1 MASGLCAWG
10 LGSTAVAG
18 FDTSCALTWN
28 AFLLFPGLPHPLS
41 QSLPRFLNQ
50 IYDVVFPSVY
60 CE

>member
-10 LGSTAVAG
+10 LGNTGVAG

-28 AFLLFPGLPHPLS
+28 AFLLFPGLPHP
-41 QSLPRFLNQ
+41 SLPCFLDQ
-50 IYDVVFPSVY
+50 IYDVRFHSVY